1 MNKLSEPQKVQKIV
15 KALENEI
22 QGPLYLND
30 TENRVGEI
38 IVSRRGFG
46 SELGSPD
53 AVIWV
58 ELNLRVLGIS
68 VSVRTPIL
76 VEAEDAGINA
86 AKEDI
91 RKFFER
97 DDLEIPMIVVGRTGA
112 LSKKGIDKATARINV
127 PIHQIGLHK
136 VIDD

>member
-1 MNKLSEPQKVQKIV
+1 MNKLSEPQKVQKIIQ
-15 KALENEI
+15 ALEDEI
-22 QGPLYLND
+22 QGPLYFD
-30 TENRVGEI
+30 STENRVGEI

-46 SELGSPD
+46 SERGSPD

-68 VSVRTPIL
+68 VTVRTPIL

-97 DDLEIPMIVVGRTGA
+97 DELEIPMIVIGRMGA
-112 LSKKGIDKATARINV
+112 LSKKATGKATARIKV

-136 VIDD
+136 VVDG